1 MNRRTQS
8 AGPSRGLSFGARFFL
23 LAGLAAALMI
33 ADQRQQHL
41 DRVRDTLAIVLYPVQ
56 AAVDFPFAAWHW
68 STNTLSSRRAMLEE
82 IDTLRRRNLDSHV
95 RLQRLD
101 ALEAENARLRAMMES
116 SARVADRVLVAEILA
131 VDMDPY
137 RHRFTI
143 NKGER
148 HRVYVGQALLDAD
161 GIMGQIVRV
170 HPFTAEAILIS
181 DADHALPVTVNR
193 NGMRTIATGTGD
205 TDRLSLPFLP
215 NSADIR
221 QGDLLVSSGLGGAF
235 PSGYPVGRVSLV
247 ERRPGHGFVRV
258 EMEPLAALNRA
269 REVLLVWSQSG
280 NDAPPDSPEV
290 DEAPPGEVVGDPPET
305 PPDNGADG
313 LEHAQ

>member
-1 MNRRTQS
+1 MNRRTES
-8 AGPSRGLSFGARFFL
+8 VGPSRGLPLGVRFFL
-23 LAGLAAALMI
+23 LAGLAAGLMV

-41 DRVRDTLAIVLYPVQ
+41 DTVRNTLAVALYPVQ
-56 AAVDFPFAAWHW
+56 AAVDLPFAAWHW
-68 STNTLSSRRAMLEE
+68 STTTLSSRRALLEE

-170 HPFTAEAILIS
+170 QPFTAEAILIS

-193 NGMRTIATGTGD
+193 NGLRTIATGTGD

-221 QGDLLVSSGLGGAF
+221 EGDLLVSSGLGGAF
-235 PSGYPVGRVSLV
+235 PSGYPVGRISRV
-247 ERRPGHGFVRV
+247 ERRPGDGFASVD
-258 EMEPLAALNRA
+258 MEPLAALNRA
-269 REVLLVWSQSG
+269 REVLLVWSQTANGELPEPSPEADLQPQTDPLP
-280 NDAPPDSPEV
+280 DAPPN
-290 DEAPPGEVVGDPPET
+290 GD
-305 PPDNGADG
+305 
-313 LEHAQ
+313 AQ